1 MAATPVRSASSG
13 SMSSGSSPTR
23 LPAERVSLVDLLDRV
38 LAGGVVVTGEITLSV
53 ADVDLVTVS
62 LRALLS
68 SVSALLPPDDDVS
81 RAAVLTVAPEAGA
94 ADR

>member
-1 MAATPVRSASSG
+1 MAGTPVRSASPSG
-13 SMSSGSSPTR
+13 GVSSKSASAR
-23 LPAERVSLVDLLDRV
+23 VPAERVSLVDLLDRV
-38 LAGGVVVTGEITLSV
+38 LAGGVVITGEVTLSV

-68 SVSALLPPDDDVS
+68 SVSALLPPDD
-81 RAAVLTVAPEAGA
+81 EA